1 MLHKFDFY
9 KRMLSLAIPI
19 ALQQL
24 LTSCAAMI
32 DTAMV
37 VGLGNISTAAIGVA
51 VRWTFI
57 LNIALFGVSSG
68 VATITAQYW
77 GMNDRENIRRTFGTG
92 MVCALPI
99 GLLFAFCTR
108 LIPREM
114 MLVFTREELVIRQ
127 GVLYL
132 QNVSLYGVF
141 FSLVQVLSTSMRSTE
156 NVRIPLLC
164 AIVSVLS
171 NTFMN
176 YLLIGGHLGFPA
188 LGLQGAA
195 LATTIATFIQMTLLL
210 TLGRAKKEIV
220 CSHYR
225 QIFGLNRQFVRSYLL
240 ISIPV
245 LINELGWGVGTN
257 VYSMVFA
264 RQGSDNYAAYTIFNS
279 FDQVLFSFFVGICSA
294 CSIMLGKSVGAGKS
308 EEAYHMG
315 KRFIGLIIAMGLGIG
330 ASFLALRYPLLGLM
344 PIETEQVRQTA
355 ARIMAVY
362 ALWLPI
368 RNIPYICIVG
378 IFRAGGDTRTGM
390 YLDISALFLIS
401 IPTVYVL
408 GFYTD
413 IAFPALVAAMY
424 IAEDSLKVT
433 LCLIHFFRRRWIRK
447 ITVDKPAALAK

>member
-1 MLHKFDFY
+1 MHMQADFY

-24 LTSCAAMI
+24 LTSCAAMV

-77 GMNDRENIRRTFGTG
+77 GMNDLHSIRRTFGTG
-92 MVCALPI
+92 MACAMPI
-99 GLLFAFCTR
+99 GILFALGTR
-108 LIPREM
+108 LFPREM
-114 MLVFTREELVIRQ
+114 MRVFTQEEPVIRQ
-127 GVLYL
+127 GILYL
-132 QNVSLYGVF
+132 QNVSLYGLF
-141 FSLVQVLSTSMRSTE
+141 FAVVQVLSTSMRSTE

-171 NTFMN
+171 NTFLN
-176 YLLIGGHLGFPA
+176 FLLIGGHLGFPA

-195 LATTIATFIQMTLLL
+195 IATTTATFIQMSLLL
-210 TLGRAKKEIV
+210 ILGRAKKEIV

-225 QIFGLNRQFVRSYLL
+225 QIFGLNRKFVRNYLL

-245 LINELGWGVGTN
+245 LINELGWGIGTN

-279 FDQVLFSFFVGICSA
+279 FDQVIFSFFVGICSA
-294 CSIMLGKSVGAGKS
+294 CSIMIGKTVGADKPG
-308 EEAYHMG
+308 EAYHMG
-315 KRFIGLIIAMGLGIG
+315 KRFILLIVAMGVTIG
-330 ASFLALRYPLLGLM
+330 AAFMALRYPLLDLM
-344 PIETEQVRQTA
+344 PIETEQVRHTA
-355 ARIMAVY
+355 AQIIAIY
-362 ALWLPI
+362 ACWLPI

-401 IPTVYVL
+401 IPTVFVL

-424 IAEDSLKVT
+424 LAEDSLKVT
-433 LCLIHFFRRRWIRK
+433 LCLIHFFRKRWIRK
-447 ITVDKPAALAK
+447 IAVEKTAAIAE